1 MDRAQVIARLLELDI
16 KPTTK
21 RVEIAHYMLQ
31 KPQHLSADELL
42 TGLSTKNDRVSKAT
56 VYNTLGLFVEKGLIR
71 EVLINRERAF
81 YDSNNAPHHHLYN
94 VDTGTLSDI
103 DANVVRIDGMP
114 NLPKGTKLEGYDLV
128 IKVRN

>member
-1 MDRAQVIARLLELDI
+1 MDPTQVIARLLDLDI

-31 KPQHLSADELL
+31 KPQHLSADEILS
-42 TGLSTKNDRVSKAT
+42 GLSNGNSRVSKAT
-56 VYNTLGLFVEKGLIR
+56 VYNTLALFVKKRLIR

-81 YDSNNAPHHHLYN
+81 YDSNSAPHHHLYN

-103 DANVVRIDGMP
+103 DVDMVSIEGIP
-114 NLPKGTKLEGYDLV
+114 NLPDGTKLDGYDLV
-128 IKVRN
+128 IRVRN